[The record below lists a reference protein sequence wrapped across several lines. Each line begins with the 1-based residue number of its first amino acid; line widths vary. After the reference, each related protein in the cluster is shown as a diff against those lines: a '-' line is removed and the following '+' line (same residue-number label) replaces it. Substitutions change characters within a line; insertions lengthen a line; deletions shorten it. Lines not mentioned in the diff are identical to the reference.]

1 MPLVETLAAV
11 DEEEPHPIE
20 IAALHGWHRAKA
32 LYLDG
37 CLRGDA
43 SAINQAL
50 AVLEEAVKRGGRSSW
65 FNRMRASI
73 GRAQQDERAMN
84 AVAEGEFADSL
95 IRSFDDHLER
105 LGTSGSKFDMF
116 VKQIGEGLNAESH
129 GSYQEGLEKF
139 GNLLGY
145 RARRPRHAAATD
157 CVWRGD
163 FGNNHELLTFEAKID
178 HQPSS
183 VITHTNVGQAVAQ
196 YNRVQGEYGDKG
208 YIIRSLI
215 VTHLEDISKDGASAL
230 GTVRLVSKDVVL
242 ALWYRV
248 RTLITSYRSRWS
260 LDDIKVRRSC
270 AFQIRS
276 KLPKTGWL
284 LRAVDG
290 AEPWI
295 STGVRLFFVE
305 EFLPYSW
312 AFLPADASLQ
322 CSFRGDSNQAS
333 AYPRLSGGQPSL
345 ETVPNTVGL
354 SPSGAL
360 PSGHSRGVL
369 VRFHGQGDRPV
380 MALTT
385 GFQGRRFDVPEA
397 RTGVPRIDLPS
408 PAPCAAADAV
418 FADAKA
424 FLSSNEARQMSE
436 SELERELHRRGQ
448 KLVRKL
454 LQGHHDQRSPGQAA
468 GPAEDASGV
477 ECSAR
482 REHDSHAETT
492 SGTMQVVGLGC
503 ARRGHDGLHPLD
515 AALNLLPERSLVD
528 MRRRVTIAT
537 ASRAPPRT
545 PWKPQWY
552 STLSTWQRRCG
563 VRCSSPSSL
572 KACRHLARDR
582 MGVDRRTVTLG
593 CSCDGPQAAT
603 GRRRIDAY

>member
-1 MPLVETLAAV
+1 MSSSSQWLGPEDSEIEVES
-11 DEEEPHPIE
+11 
-20 IAALHGWHRAKA
+20 R
-32 LYLDG
+32 
-37 CLRGDA
+37 
-43 SAINQAL
+43 
-50 AVLEEAVKRGGRSSW
+50 
-65 FNRMRASI
+65 
-73 GRAQQDERAMN
+73 
-84 AVAEGEFADSL
+84 
-95 IRSFDDHLER
+95 
-105 LGTSGSKFDMF
+105 
-116 VKQIGEGLNAESH
+116 
-129 GSYQEGLEKF
+129 
-139 GNLLGY
+139 
-145 RARRPRHAAATD
+145 
-157 CVWRGD
+157 
-163 FGNNHELLTFEAKID
+163 
-178 HQPSS
+178 
-183 VITHTNVGQAVAQ
+183 
-196 YNRVQGEYGDKG
+196 
-208 YIIRSLI
+208 
-215 VTHLEDISKDGASAL
+215 
-230 GTVRLVSKDVVL
+230 
-242 ALWYRV
+242 
-248 RTLITSYRSRWS
+248 SYRSANGHREECHEPFPRA
-260 LDDIKVRRSC
+260 LTPKHTEGFIQERLNLRHVPT
-270 AFQIRS
+270 S
-276 KLPKTGWL
+276 KNLTCH
-284 LRAVDG
+284 RAVNRKLN
-290 AEPWI
+290 W
-295 STGVRLFFVE
+295 VRLFFVE
-305 EFLPYSW
+305 KFSPYSW

-322 CSFRGDSNQAS
+322 CSVRGDSNQAS
-333 AYPRLSGGQPSL
+333 TYPRLSGGQPSL

-563 VRCSSPSSL
+563 VRCSSP
-572 KACRHLARDR
+572 A
-582 MGVDRRTVTLG
+582 
-593 CSCDGPQAAT
+593 P
-603 GRRRIDAY
+603 

>member
-1 MPLVETLAAV
+1 MRTRFLERPGSLQLSQVVRRDKAPFLRG
-11 DEEEPHPIE
+11 
-20 IAALHGWHRAKA
+20 AALLRRGVFA
-32 LYLDG
+32 LFMGLFARG
-37 CLRGDA
+37 CV
-43 SAINQAL
+43 SP
-50 AVLEEAVKRGGRSSW
+50 VLS
-65 FNRMRASI
+65 
-73 GRAQQDERAMN
+73 
-84 AVAEGEFADSL
+84 
-95 IRSFDDHLER
+95 
-105 LGTSGSKFDMF
+105 
-116 VKQIGEGLNAESH
+116 
-129 GSYQEGLEKF
+129 
-139 GNLLGY
+139 
-145 RARRPRHAAATD
+145 
-157 CVWRGD
+157 
-163 FGNNHELLTFEAKID
+163 
-178 HQPSS
+178 
-183 VITHTNVGQAVAQ
+183 
-196 YNRVQGEYGDKG
+196 
-208 YIIRSLI
+208 
-215 VTHLEDISKDGASAL
+215 
-230 GTVRLVSKDVVL
+230 
-242 ALWYRV
+242 
-248 RTLITSYRSRWS
+248 
-260 LDDIKVRRSC
+260 
-270 AFQIRS
+270 
-276 KLPKTGWL
+276 
-284 LRAVDG
+284 
-290 AEPWI
+290 
-295 STGVRLFFVE
+295 
-305 EFLPYSW
+305 
-312 AFLPADASLQ
+312 
-322 CSFRGDSNQAS
+322 
-333 AYPRLSGGQPSL
+333 SGGQQPSQH
-345 ETVPNTVGL
+345 VPASFRRPAEPRNGTEYRRSVPLGR
-354 SPSGAL
+354 A

-582 MGVDRRTVTLG
+582 MVVDRRTVTLG

-603 GRRRIDAY
+603 GRRRIDAYSDPPPSARVPAEHPQPSLTAQVPSVTGPLRCSLTTP

>member
-1 MPLVETLAAV
+1 
-11 DEEEPHPIE
+11 
-20 IAALHGWHRAKA
+20 
-32 LYLDG
+32 
-37 CLRGDA
+37 
-43 SAINQAL
+43 
-50 AVLEEAVKRGGRSSW
+50 
-65 FNRMRASI
+65 MRKN
-73 GRAQQDERAMN
+73 G
-84 AVAEGEFADSL
+84 
-95 IRSFDDHLER
+95 
-105 LGTSGSKFDMF
+105 
-116 VKQIGEGLNAESH
+116 
-129 GSYQEGLEKF
+129 
-139 GNLLGY
+139 
-145 RARRPRHAAATD
+145 
-157 CVWRGD
+157 
-163 FGNNHELLTFEAKID
+163 
-178 HQPSS
+178 
-183 VITHTNVGQAVAQ
+183 
-196 YNRVQGEYGDKG
+196 
-208 YIIRSLI
+208 
-215 VTHLEDISKDGASAL
+215 
-230 GTVRLVSKDVVL
+230 
-242 ALWYRV
+242 
-248 RTLITSYRSRWS
+248 RWS
-260 LDDIKVRRSC
+260 TEFNGFPPFTATWR
-270 AFQIRS
+270 
-276 KLPKTGWL
+276 
-284 LRAVDG
+284 
-290 AEPWI
+290 
-295 STGVRLFFVE
+295 GVRLFFVE

-333 AYPRLSGGQPSL
+333 AYPRLSGAQPSL

-380 MALTT
+380 VAVTT

-563 VRCSSPSSL
+563 VRCSSP
-572 KACRHLARDR
+572 A
-582 MGVDRRTVTLG
+582 
-593 CSCDGPQAAT
+593 P
-603 GRRRIDAY
+603 

>member
-1 MPLVETLAAV
+1 
-11 DEEEPHPIE
+11 
-20 IAALHGWHRAKA
+20 
-32 LYLDG
+32 
-37 CLRGDA
+37 
-43 SAINQAL
+43 
-50 AVLEEAVKRGGRSSW
+50 
-65 FNRMRASI
+65 
-73 GRAQQDERAMN
+73 
-84 AVAEGEFADSL
+84 
-95 IRSFDDHLER
+95 
-105 LGTSGSKFDMF
+105 
-116 VKQIGEGLNAESH
+116 
-129 GSYQEGLEKF
+129 
-139 GNLLGY
+139 
-145 RARRPRHAAATD
+145 
-157 CVWRGD
+157 
-163 FGNNHELLTFEAKID
+163 
-178 HQPSS
+178 
-183 VITHTNVGQAVAQ
+183 
-196 YNRVQGEYGDKG
+196 
-208 YIIRSLI
+208 
-215 VTHLEDISKDGASAL
+215 
-230 GTVRLVSKDVVL
+230 
-242 ALWYRV
+242 
-248 RTLITSYRSRWS
+248 
-260 LDDIKVRRSC
+260 
-270 AFQIRS
+270 
-276 KLPKTGWL
+276 
-284 LRAVDG
+284 
-290 AEPWI
+290 
-295 STGVRLFFVE
+295 
-305 EFLPYSW
+305 
-312 AFLPADASLQ
+312 
-322 CSFRGDSNQAS
+322 
-333 AYPRLSGGQPSL
+333 
-345 ETVPNTVGL
+345 
-354 SPSGAL
+354 
-360 PSGHSRGVL
+360 
-369 VRFHGQGDRPV
+369 

-572 KACRHLARDR
+572 KACRHLGPRPDGSRPAHGDTWLQL
-582 MGVDRRTVTLG
+582 RR
-593 CSCDGPQAAT
+593 SSSRHGPPAH
-603 GRRRIDAY
+603 